1 MSDDL
6 ELRADAR
13 RNRER
18 ILIAAEELFL
28 ERGADVAL
36 EEVAKHANVGIA
48 TLYRRFPT
56 REELLAATSNERFL
70 SVAEASRLRDAEH
83 DPNTAIRA
91 YLEELALNTSIYK
104 SLAASLGTVIQSG
117 TPGCNAIT
125 AEGNRLLRLG
135 QECGTIRPDV
145 TFDDFITVVRAISIA
160 LEKESSPKSR
170 VSHLVDLFLHGIAC
184 ANPNTNRN

>member
-6 ELRADAR
+6 ALRADAR

-28 ERGADVAL
+28 ERGVGVAL
-36 EEVAKHANVGIA
+36 EEVAKRAKVGIG

-70 SVAEASRLRDAEH
+70 LVAETSRLRDAEH

-91 YLEELALNTSIYK
+91 YLEELAINTSIYQ
-104 SLAASLGTVIQSG
+104 SFAASLGTVIQCG

-125 AEGNRLLRLG
+125 AEGNRLLRRA
-135 QECGTIRPDV
+135 QEYGTIRREV
-145 TFDDFITVVRAISIA
+145 TFDDLIYVVSAISIA
-160 LEKESSPKSR
+160 LDKDGPTKTR
-170 VSHLVDLFLHGIAC
+170 VAHLVDLFLNGIIV
-184 ANPNTNRN
+184 R

>member
-1 MSDDL
+1 MNEDL

-28 ERGADVAL
+28 ERGVGVAL
-36 EEVAKHANVGIA
+36 EEVAKRAKVGIG

-70 SVAEASRLRDAEH
+70 SVAETSRLRDADH
-83 DPNTAIRA
+83 DSNTAIRA
-91 YLEELALNTSIYK
+91 FLEELAINTSIYQ
-104 SLAASLGTVIQSG
+104 SFAASLGTVIQCG

-125 AEGNRLLRLG
+125 AEGTRLLKRAK
-135 QECGTIRPDV
+135 ENGTIRPDV
-145 TFDDFITVVRAISIA
+145 NFDDFITIVTAISID
-160 LEKESSPKSR
+160 LEKDGSPKSR
-170 VSHLVDLFLHGIAC
+170 ISHIIDLFLNGIIL
-184 ANPNTNRN
+184 R

>member
-1 MSDDL
+1 MSDDV

-28 ERGADVAL
+28 ERGVGVAL
-36 EEVAKHANVGIA
+36 EEIAKRAKVGIG

-70 SVAEASRLRDAEH
+70 SVAETSRLRDAEN

-91 YLEELALNTSIYK
+91 YLEELAINTSIYQ
-104 SLAASLGTVIQSG
+104 SFAASLGTVIECG

-125 AEGNRLLRLG
+125 AEGNRLLRRA
-135 QECGTIRPDV
+135 QEHGTVRPDV
-145 TFDDFITVVRAISIA
+145 TFDDFITVVTAISIA
-160 LEKESSPKSR
+160 LEKKSSSKSR
-170 VSHLVDLFLHGIAC
+170 FAHLVDLFLHGIIL
-184 ANPNTNRN
+184 R